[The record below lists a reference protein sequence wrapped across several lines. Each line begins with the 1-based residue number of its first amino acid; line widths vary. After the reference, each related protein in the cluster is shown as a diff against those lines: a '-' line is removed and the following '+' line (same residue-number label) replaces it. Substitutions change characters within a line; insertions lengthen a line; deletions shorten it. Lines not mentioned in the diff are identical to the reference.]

1 MKVLIP
7 ILFLA
12 FCFPVQSQTYLDK
25 LDSIEQK
32 LDDIEFDRN
41 IERMRRQYDQIDRD
55 IERSRQQRLQRNEL
69 PQPYVNTQTQE
80 QRIEQAKFFN
90 LSLSEYLRR
99 DEVGSIECINY
110 VGELNA
116 STIGQYSTCWN
127 SKLLNISYA
136 ETEMRKIKIHENC
149 NRSVQDISLPDPK
162 FMDCAKR
169 YLVLAK
175 ESNNPINVNADNGT
189 NTNILGWL
197 LLIILGSA
205 VTWWIYY
212 LATNEESKANAQEDV
227 KKIFPCPKCA
237 QQCRVPAF
245 KEIEVT
251 CPRCK
256 HIWKLKT

>member
-55 IERSRQQRLQRNEL
+55 VERSRQQRLQRNEL
-69 PQPYVNTQTQE
+69 PQPYINSQTQE

-99 DEVGSIECINY
+99 DEIGEVKCRQY
-110 VGELNA
+110 GELSA
-116 STIGQYSTCWN
+116 SSVSQFGDCWQSN
-127 SKLLNISYA
+127 MLNISIA
-136 ETEMRKIKIHENC
+136 EYKNRKIKIHENC

-162 FMDCAKR
+162 FMECAKR
-169 YLVLAK
+169 YLVLSK
-175 ESNNPINVNADNGT
+175 ELNNPINVNADNGT

-205 VTWWIYY
+205 VTWWIYH

-245 KEIEVT
+245 KEIEIT